1 MGGVTA
7 AARLFQRRSCPDTSK
22 PETVTVSALRPR
34 DPKLCHPRGPS
45 CRAGGQVPRL
55 PVPLVPYQRPAG
67 VTRNPCFV
75 QIHSAAKSE
84 KLANRCPLCH
94 ENFSPGEEVR
104 GGGEGA
110 DVGRWLTWR
119 GTGVG
124 EGTDVGKGWCGTG
137 TGGEAEVGVATRH
150 LDCRYRGCYS
160 AGPAQRQGVGKRW
173 FWSSVS
179 RFLCRAPHPRTSV
192 SSQGGGS
199 ALLAMGLAV
208 CGRYLKA
215 YSFPFHCQLVFRIT
229 SCVPSIFWR

>member
-104 GGGEGA
+104 GGAQRPGCNPVAGLTGA
-110 DVGRWLTWR
+110 RASPLWLREDRWPGQMSAWAPSR
-119 GTGVG
+119 PQPVQ
-124 EGTDVGKGWCGTG
+124 EAGTG
-137 TGGEAEVGVATRH
+137 TSRW
-150 LDCRYRGCYS
+150 RGCLRDWPLPW
-160 AGPAQRQGVGKRW
+160 APPGP
-173 FWSSVS
+173 SL
-179 RFLCRAPHPRTSV
+179 LCR
-192 SSQGGGS
+192 SSASWPPSS
-199 ALLAMGLAV
+199 AWRV
-208 CGRYLKA
+208 CGCPTRSRA
-215 YSFPFHCQLVFRIT
+215 
-229 SCVPSIFWR
+229 